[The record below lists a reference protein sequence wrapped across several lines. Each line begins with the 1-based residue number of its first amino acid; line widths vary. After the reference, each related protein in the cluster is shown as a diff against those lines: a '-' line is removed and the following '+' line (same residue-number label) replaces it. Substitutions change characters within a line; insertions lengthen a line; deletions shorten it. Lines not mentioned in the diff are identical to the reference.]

1 MGPSIACG
9 DALSENWAKD
19 IVTGAMK
26 SLTKKTQTFVD
37 VRDTAL
43 AHLQAVKVPE
53 AANKRFILVEDTLR
67 WLDCAQMMADEF
79 GPKGYPVTLT
89 EDSEGDLS
97 KSICIRTASEQVL
110 GIKYTTTKQSLIDM
124 VNNMIA
130 DGKIKPPQ

>member
-43 AHLQAVKVPE
+43 AHLYGVKVPE
-53 AANKRFILVEDTLR
+53 AANRRFILVEDTLR
-67 WLDCAQMMADEF
+67 WLECA
-79 GPKGYPVTLT
+79 
-89 EDSEGDLS
+89 
-97 KSICIRTASEQVL
+97 
-110 GIKYTTTKQSLIDM
+110 
-124 VNNMIA
+124 
-130 DGKIKPPQ
+130 